1 MEEDFDE
8 ALEEEEEGGG
18 RSLPTGRDAVAP
30 GKGILLLP
38 HRQLHPHSQLLKA
51 RPYVDQ
57 EPRVLILPP
66 QAAAAAV
73 AQMTGQDH
81 GDWTYEEQFR
91 QVSLSP
97 STSLGAPWSRPGI
110 DSDNLWFD
118 SDFRFVFDLRFGC
131 WVSALS
137 ISAQCMNMCVYIYAQ
152 VD

>member
-97 STSLGAPWSRPGI
+97 STSLGAPWSPPGI
-110 DSDNLWFD
+110 DSDNL
-118 SDFRFVFDLRFGC
+118 
-131 WVSALS
+131 
-137 ISAQCMNMCVYIYAQ
+137 
-152 VD
+152 